1 MRHQHG
7 DLCLVTTERAGDLQR
22 REDEASGCVEDDVQ
36 RYVVSGHLDRAQH
49 LFRVVHIDVTHDRK
63 SQELH
68 RLLTVHEQDDPRVPL
83 PFELRNLSHPHR
95 VQHALPDD
103 RLQRRQHE
111 KDPKDVEHAHEIL
124 LFVVISP
131 QTIPESAKPGMPSS
145 TSRGHWRRL
154 GGRNGPAR
162 MTPAIKPPIW
172 AHQAIP
178 PLASGVDQS
187 ATAPNA

>member
-1 MRHQHG
+1 MRYEDA
-7 DLCLVTTERAGDLQR
+7 DLRLVPTDRSGNLQS
-22 REDEASGCVEDDVQ
+22 REDEPSGRMEDDVQ
-36 RYVVSGHLDRAQH
+36 RDVVIGHVDRAQH
-49 LFRVVHIDVTHDRK
+49 LFGVVDVDITHDWK
-63 SQELH
+63 PEELH
-68 RLLTVHEQDDPRVPL
+68 RLLTVHQQDDPRAPL
-83 PFELRNLSHPHR
+83 SLELRDLPHPHR

-111 KDPKDVEHAHEIL
+111 KNPKDVEHAHEIL
-124 LFVVISP
+124 LVVVISP
-131 QTIPESAKPGMPSS
+131 QTIAESAKPGMPSS

-178 PLASGVDQS
+178 PLASGV
-187 ATAPNA
+187 